1 MKSCKND
8 DTKILKKHDL
18 CAQDVSMTDFQF
30 TTATMSPSSSLVSKK
45 DDTSSLVLDQ
55 QQVEDAG
62 MIDISET
69 QDMNDDKTAANRSN
83 SMVSISSDEDD
94 EDTHASVG
102 FVSPHSNLHSMT
114 HASQQQVSSKQDV
127 SSQSFTAAV
136 SSGLSNTKDTN
147 AIQQSMTMKQIIYL
161 NQSVVN
167 HYNSEGTKF
176 DDNWAL
182 DTLQKAESIRCHLD
196 DQLSTAKQ
204 QQQHVGMIT
213 RSFKKQK
220 LDEGS
225 SWTVTVSS
233 SSGQH
238 HCRTSVESNTDDVTQ
253 TYMYQRND
261 FDEGMHTSVDLESIY
276 SSSFWIPTGSIELEA
291 NNVHEV
297 SPSVK
302 ATISFNIG
310 QVYRRKG
317 DLDSASK
324 HYERAYKALLQSNSS
339 ALLPNSMAAF
349 TLQQYPIIIPIL
361 QNIGQLQYRR
371 GDISLARET
380 YTMALEC
387 AQLMYGKK
395 HLYVASALNCLG
407 VLHYHERNLLLEQSK
422 QSNSG
427 HMNLDDGEDTN
438 THQAMS
444 LFQQALSIRME
455 VLGPRHADTATI
467 LNNIGRIHVQLDD
480 FEQALRYYEDSLCI
494 RRQLLGV
501 NSLDYAATAFNVAQ
515 TCHQLG
521 ELSRAIDLYQEF
533 LRVVVVKFR
542 GRPHRDIAVVL
553 RSIAQIR
560 QEQECYDEAQDLYIA
575 GLFATKV
582 ALGENHAEV
591 AVLLNLL
598 GNLYF
603 ETESI
608 DDALRCYRQ
617 GLSIERAVLPPDHH
631 NIVVTLSNLGEIYRQ
646 RNDYDNAAKM
656 YREVL
661 SILMRKS
668 NNTDQIE
675 IASTLSTIGMI
686 HDQNEDTC
694 ISLHYLQKALSMR
707 RRLLGNDHLDVSSTL
722 VCIGSIL
729 YRKSIFS
736 TALDI
741 FSESYRIRQSNLGQ
755 DHRDVAF
762 CLYNIG
768 SIQHHTGCYEEA
780 NESYNETLR
789 IEKLVLGELHKDVAM
804 TLFKLG
810 EVNKSAGNIEDSL
823 RYFEQSLSVERRL
836 SSSPST
842 DDCAYMARIFNEI
855 GNIHLSRGDVIPMME
870 AFNESSRLYRE
881 AGLNPNNVVVSEHL
895 YALECSFSE
904 AAAAA

>member
-1 MKSCKND
+1 MFATINRLDSAGSSSSNGRLGSTNHLLPNNCNTTCSSSSIAGCDQHRHHRQDINMKSCKND
-8 DTKILKKHDL
+8 DTKILKKHSL

-30 TTATMSPSSSLVSKK
+30 TAATISPSSSLTSKK
-45 DDTSSLVLDQ
+45 DDTSSLILDQ
-55 QQVEDAG
+55 QQAEDAD

-69 QDMNDDKTAANRSN
+69 QDMEDDKTAANRSN

-94 EDTHASVG
+94 EDTHYASVG

-114 HASQQQVSSKQDV
+114 HTSQQQVSSKQDV

-233 SSGQH
+233 SSDH
-238 HCRTSVESNTDDVTQ
+238 TSMKSINDDT
-253 TYMYQRND
+253 TRCYIYQRND
-261 FDEGMHTSVDLESIY
+261 FDEGMHTSIDLESIV
-276 SSSFWIPTGSIELEA
+276 SSSFWIPTGSIDSEV

-297 SPSVK
+297 SPLVQ

-310 QVYRRKG
+310 QVYRQKG

-324 HYERAYKALLQSNSS
+324 HYERAYKALLQNSNST
-339 ALLPNSMAAF
+339 LLPNSMAAF

-395 HLYVASALNCLG
+395 HLHVASALNCLG
-407 VLHYHERNLLLEQSK
+407 VLHYHERNLLLEKSK
-422 QSNSG
+422 QSNNTG
-427 HMNLDDGEDTN
+427 DMNRDDEEDTN
-438 THQAMS
+438 TKQAMS

-455 VLGPRHADTATI
+455 ALGSRDADTATV
-467 LNNIGRIHVQLDD
+467 LNNIGRIHVQKDE
-480 FEQALRYYEDSLCI
+480 FKQALRYYEDALCI
-494 RRQLLGV
+494 RRQILGV
-501 NSLDYAATAFNVAQ
+501 NSLDYAATCFNVAQ

-521 ELSRAIDLYQEF
+521 ELARAIDLYQEF
-533 LRVVVVKFR
+533 LRIVVVKFR

-575 GLFATKV
+575 GLYATKA
-582 ALGENHAEV
+582 ALGESHAEV

-603 ETESI
+603 ETEDL
-608 DDALRCYRQ
+608 DDALRCYKQ
-617 GLSIERAVLPPDHH
+617 GLCIERAVLPPDHH

-656 YREVL
+656 YGEVL
-661 SILMRKS
+661 GILMKKS

-729 YRKSIFS
+729 CRKSTFS

-741 FSESYRIRQSNLGQ
+741 LSESYRIRK
-755 DHRDVAF
+755 
-762 CLYNIG
+762 
-768 SIQHHTGCYEEA
+768 SIWVKTIAMLPFVC
-780 NESYNETLR
+780 T
-789 IEKLVLGELHKDVAM
+789 ILVMYSIILVAM
-804 TLFKLG
+804 K
-810 EVNKSAGNIEDSL
+810 
-823 RYFEQSLSVERRL
+823 RQ
-836 SSSPST
+836 
-842 DDCAYMARIFNEI
+842 
-855 GNIHLSRGDVIPMME
+855 
-870 AFNESSRLYRE
+870 
-881 AGLNPNNVVVSEHL
+881 
-895 YALECSFSE
+895 
-904 AAAAA
+904 